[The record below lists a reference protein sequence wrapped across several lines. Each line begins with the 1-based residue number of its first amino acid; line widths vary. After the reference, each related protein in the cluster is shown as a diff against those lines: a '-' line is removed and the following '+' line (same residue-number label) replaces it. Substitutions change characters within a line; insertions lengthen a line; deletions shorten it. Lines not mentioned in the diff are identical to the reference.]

1 MKHLKVAIL
10 ALFLIT
16 GLSNANAQD
25 KNNPW
30 AIGIG
35 VNAVDFY
42 PTNVNIPNGGYGGWG
57 DEFFNAGDHYN
68 ILPAVSKISVGK
80 YLADGF
86 TLEAAGTLNK
96 ISKMGDN
103 SVDDLMYFG
112 LDGALKFDIN
122 NAIGQTSWFDPYV
135 LVGGGYTWLDKFGTA
150 TFNGGAGFNL
160 WFNDNIGLNVES
172 KYKHVFDNVNILQ
185 HFQHSVGIV
194 LKFGGTDTDGD
205 GIYDK
210 DDACPTVFGLAAFNG
225 CPDTDG
231 DGVEDSKDD
240 CPTVFGLAAL
250 NGCPDADGD
259 GIADKDDACPNE
271 KGTKANKGCPDTD
284 GDGVVDKDDA
294 CPTVAGPADNKGCPW
309 PDTDSDGVLD
319 NVDKCPTVAGPA
331 SNNGCPVAPTVE
343 VMATLNEYAR
353 TILFDTGKAT
363 FHKESIDILKSMTA
377 IFKDY
382 PQADFVIAGHTDSVG
397 SDKSNQLLSERRAA
411 AVRDYLISNGI
422 NADRLT
428 TVGFGESKP
437 IDTNN
442 TAAGRKNNRRTE
454 VTLKK

>member
-1 MKHLKVAIL
+1 MKQLKIAML

-16 GLSNANAQD
+16 GLSNLNAQD

-42 PTNVNIPNGGYGGWG
+42 PTNALGGWG
-57 DEFFNAGDHYN
+57 DEFFNIGDHYN
-68 ILPAVSKISVGK
+68 ILPAISRITVGK
-80 YLADGF
+80 YLEDGF
-86 TLEAAGTLNK
+86 TIEGTGSLNQ
-96 ISKMGDN
+96 ISKIGDKGV
-103 SVDDLMYFG
+103 SDLMYVG
-112 LDGALKFDIN
+112 LDGALKYDLNYI
-122 NAIGQTSWFDPYV
+122 IGETGWFDPYV
-135 LVGGGYTWLDKFGTA
+135 LVGGGYTWIDKSGTA
-150 TFNGGAGFNL
+150 TVNGGGGINF
-160 WFNDNIGLNVES
+160 WFSDNIGLNVES
-172 KYKHVFDNVNILQ
+172 KYKHSFNSDNIIK

-205 GIYDK
+205 GVYDK
-210 DDACPTVFGLAAFNG
+210 DDACPDVFGLAAYNG

-231 DGVEDSKDD
+231 DGVIDSKDD
-240 CPTVFGLAAL
+240 CPTVAGLAAL

-271 KGTKANKGCPDTD
+271 KGTKANNGCPDTD

-294 CPTVAGPADNKGCPW
+294 CPTVAGPAANKGCPW
-309 PDTDSDGVLD
+309 PDTDGDGVTD
-319 NVDKCPTVAGPA
+319 NIDKCPTVAGPA
-331 SNNGCPVAPTVE
+331 SNDGCPVEPTVE
-343 VMATLNEYAR
+343 VMATLNEYAK
-353 TILFDTGKAT
+353 TILFDTGKST
-363 FHKESIDILKSMTA
+363 FKKQAVDVLTAMTT
-377 IFKDY
+377 IFKEY

-397 SDKSNQLLSERRAA
+397 SDRSNQLLSERRAA

-437 IDTNN
+437 VDTNN
-442 TAAGRKNNRRTE
+442 TAAGRQNNRRTE

>member
-1 MKHLKVAIL
+1 MKKIIFSLILLGAI
-10 ALFLIT
+10 T
-16 GLSNANAQD
+16 ANAQD

-42 PTNVNIPNGGYGGWG
+42 PTNVDIPTGYGGWG

-86 TLEAAGTLNK
+86 SLEAAGTLNK

-103 SVDDLMYFG
+103 SVSDLMYFG
-112 LDGALKFDIN
+112 LDGALKFNFGSILGET
-122 NAIGQTSWFDPYV
+122 AWFDPYV
-135 LVGGGYTWLDKFGTA
+135 SVGGGYTWLDKFGAPTA
-150 TFNGGAGFNL
+150 NGGVGINF

-172 KYKHVFDNVNILQ
+172 KYKHVFDNADILQ

-205 GIYDK
+205 GIFDK

-231 DGVEDSKDD
+231 DGVEDSKDA
-240 CPTVFGLAAL
+240 CPTVAGLAAL

-309 PDTDSDGVLD
+309 PDTDRDGVTD
-319 NVDKCPTVAGPA
+319 NLDKCPTVAGPA
-331 SNNGCPVAPTVE
+331 SNNGCPVKPTVE

-353 TILFDTGKAT
+353 TILFDTNKAT
-363 FHKESIDILKSMTA
+363 FKNESMNILKSMTA

-382 PQADFVIAGHTDSVG
+382 PEADFIIAGHTDSVG

-437 IDTNN
+437 VDTNA
-442 TAAGRKNNRRTE
+442 TAAGRQNNRRTE
-454 VTLKK
+454 VTLKN

>member
-1 MKHLKVAIL
+1 MKKIIFG
-10 ALFLIT
+10 LFLLGAIT
-16 GLSNANAQD
+16 ANAQD

-42 PTNVNIPNGGYGGWG
+42 PTHNTEYGGWF
-57 DEFFNAGDHYN
+57 DEYFNAGDHYN
-68 ILPAVSKISVGK
+68 IVPAVSKITVGK
-80 YLADGF
+80 YLAAGF
-86 TLEAAGTLNK
+86 SLEAAGSLNK
-96 ISKMGDN
+96 ITKMGDN
-103 SVDDLMYFG
+103 SVSDLTYYG
-112 LDGALKFDIN
+112 LDGALKYDLN
-122 NAIGQTSWFDPYV
+122 NVIGQTSWFDPYV
-135 LVGGGYTWLDKFGTA
+135 LVGGGYTWLDKLGTA
-150 TFNGGAGFNL
+150 TVNGGGGFNL
-160 WFNDNIGLNVES
+160 WFSDNIGLNIES
-172 KYKHVFDNVNILQ
+172 KYKHVFDNSPILQ

-194 LKFGGTDTDGD
+194 LKFGGKDTDGD

-210 DDACPTVFGLAAFNG
+210 DDACPDVFGLAAFNG

-231 DGVEDSKDD
+231 DGVVDSKDD
-240 CPTVFGLAAL
+240 CPTVAGLAAL
-250 NGCPDADGD
+250 NGCPDTDGD

-309 PDTDSDGVLD
+309 PDTDGDGLLD

-331 SNNGCPVAPTVE
+331 SNNGCPVKPTVE

-353 TILFDTGKAT
+353 TILFDTNKAT
-363 FHKESIDILKSMTA
+363 FKKESINILKSMTA
-377 IFKDY
+377 IFKEY

-397 SDKSNQLLSERRAA
+397 SITSNQLLSERRAT

-422 NADRLT
+422 NPDRLK
-428 TVGFGESKP
+428 TVGYGESKP
-437 IDTNN
+437 VDTNK
-442 TAAGRKNNRRTE
+442 TPAGRQNNRRTE
-454 VTLKK
+454 VTLAD

>member
-1 MKHLKVAIL
+1 MKHLKIAML

-16 GLSNANAQD
+16 GLSNLNAQD

-42 PTNVNIPNGGYGGWG
+42 PTNALGSWG
-57 DEFFNAGDHYN
+57 DEFFNIGDHYN
-68 ILPAVSKISVGK
+68 ILPAISRITVGK
-80 YLADGF
+80 YLEDGF
-86 TLEAAGTLNK
+86 TIEGTGSLNQ
-96 ISKMGDN
+96 ISKIGDK
-103 SVDDLMYFG
+103 SVSDLMYVG
-112 LDGALKFDIN
+112 LDGALKYDLN
-122 NAIGQTSWFDPYV
+122 YVIGETGWFDPYV
-135 LVGGGYTWLDKFGTA
+135 LVGGGYTWIDKFGTA
-150 TFNGGAGFNL
+150 TVNGGGGINF
-160 WFNDNIGLNVES
+160 WFSDNIGLNVES
-172 KYKHVFDNVNILQ
+172 KYKHSFNSDNVLR

-205 GIYDK
+205 GVYDK
-210 DDACPTVFGLAAFNG
+210 DDACPDVFGLAAYNG

-231 DGVEDSKDD
+231 DGVIDSKDD
-240 CPTVFGLAAL
+240 CPTVAGLAAL

-294 CPTVAGPADNKGCPW
+294 CPTVAGPAANKGCPW
-309 PDTDSDGVLD
+309 PDTDGDGVTD
-319 NVDKCPTVAGPA
+319 NIDKCPTVAGPA
-331 SNNGCPVAPTVE
+331 SNDGCPVEPTVE
-343 VMATLNEYAR
+343 VMATLNEYAK

-363 FHKESIDILKSMTA
+363 FKKQAVDVLKAMTT
-377 IFKDY
+377 IFKEY

-397 SDKSNQLLSERRAA
+397 SDRSNQLLSERRAA

-437 IDTNN
+437 VDTNN
-442 TAAGRKNNRRTE
+442 TAAGRQNNRRTE

>member
-1 MKHLKVAIL
+1 MKKIIFS
-10 ALFLIT
+10 LFLLGAIT
-16 GLSNANAQD
+16 TNAQD

-35 VNAVDFY
+35 VNAVHNPMAPQTPSEDY
-42 PTNVNIPNGGYGGWG
+42 LRTQDWNI
-57 DEFFNAGDHYN
+57 
-68 ILPAVSKISVGK
+68 IPAVSRISVGR
-80 YLADGF
+80 YLDKGF
-86 TLEAAGTLNK
+86 TFEGSGSLNQLTK
-96 ISKMGDN
+96 NGRESISRL
-103 SVDDLMYFG
+103 SFLA
-112 LDGALKFDIN
+112 LDGIFKYDIN
-122 NAIGQTSWFDPYV
+122 NVIGQTGFFDPFV
-135 LVGGGYTWLDKFGTA
+135 LVGGGYTWVDG
-150 TFNGGAGFNL
+150 NGAGNFDAGAGVNL
-160 WFNDNIGLNVES
+160 WFNDNIGLS
-172 KYKHVFDNVNILQ
+172 LQ
-185 HFQHSVGIV
+185 SSAKRSFPEDFVLEGWYFQHSAGLII
-194 LKFGGTDTDGD
+194 KFGGKDTDKD

-210 DDACPTVFGLAAFNG
+210 DDACPDVFGLAAFNG

-231 DGVEDSKDD
+231 DGVVDSKDD
-240 CPTVFGLAAL
+240 CPTVAGLAAL

-309 PDTDSDGVLD
+309 PDTDGDGVLD

-363 FHKESIDILKSMTA
+363 FHKESIDILKAMTA

-382 PQADFVIAGHTDSVG
+382 PQADFVIAGHTDYVG

-437 IDTNN
+437 IDTNK
-442 TAAGRKNNRRTE
+442 TAAGRHNNRRTE
-454 VTLKK
+454 VTLKN

>member
-1 MKHLKVAIL
+1 MKHLKMAIVAL
-10 ALFLIT
+10 LLVT
-16 GLSNANAQD
+16 GLSNVNAQD

-42 PTNVNIPNGGYGGWG
+42 PTNPGISGHGAWF
-57 DEFFNAGDHYN
+57 DEYFNTSDHYN
-68 ILPAVSKISVGK
+68 ILPAVSKITVGK
-80 YLADGF
+80 YLAGGF
-86 TLEAAGTLNK
+86 SIEAAGTLNK
-96 ISKMGDN
+96 ITKVGDN
-103 SVDDLMYFG
+103 SVSDLAYFG
-112 LDGALKFDIN
+112 LDGALKYNFN
-122 NAIGQTSWFDPYV
+122 NMARETSWFDPYV
-135 LVGGGYTWLDKFGTA
+135 TLGGGYTWLDDLGVATA
-150 TFNGGAGFNL
+150 NGGLGFNIWL
-160 WFNDNIGLNVES
+160 SDNIGLNVES
-172 KYKHVFDNVNILQ
+172 KYKHTFDSEIVQ
-185 HFQHSVGIV
+185 HFQHSLGLVI
-194 LKFGGTDTDGD
+194 KFGGTDSDGD

-210 DDACPTVFGLAAFNG
+210 NDACPDVFGLAAFNG
-225 CPDTDG
+225 CPDTDS
-231 DGVEDSKDD
+231 DGIQDSKDA
-240 CPTVFGLAAL
+240 CPTVFGLASL
-250 NGCPDADGD
+250 NGCPDADED

-309 PDTDSDGVLD
+309 PDTDGDGVLD
-319 NVDKCPTVAGPA
+319 KDDKCVTVPGPA

-363 FHKESIDILKSMTA
+363 FHKESIDILKAMTT

-397 SDKSNQLLSERRAA
+397 STRSNQLLSQSRAD
-411 AVRDYLISNGI
+411 AVRDYLISNSI

-437 IDTNN
+437 IDTNA
-442 TAAGRKNNRRTE
+442 TAAGRRNNRRTE
-454 VTLKK
+454 VTLKN